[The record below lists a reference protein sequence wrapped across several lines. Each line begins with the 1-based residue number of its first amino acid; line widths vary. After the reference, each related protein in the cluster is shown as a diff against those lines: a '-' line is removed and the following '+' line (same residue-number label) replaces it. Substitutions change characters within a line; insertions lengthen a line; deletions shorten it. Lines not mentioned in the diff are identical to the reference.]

1 MSPFA
6 GPLFAASLLLGAAG
20 IGKALRPNATRVAL
34 RQAGL
39 PSDPYSARLLG
50 VVEFAAALGA
60 VVVGGWLHAA
70 FVSAFYLGFAWFSW
84 RLAARTRGQ
93 ASCGCFGDAS
103 APVGPLH
110 VGINLAVAA
119 VTALAIAWPAEGI
132 STVPADSPWAGVP
145 FLALTALATW
155 MLYAALTVLPA
166 TAAAAKQPKETAPA

>member
-6 GPLFAASLLLGAAG
+6 GPLFAASLLLGVAG
-20 IGKALRPNATRVAL
+20 LGKVLRPGATRVAL

-50 VVEFAAALGA
+50 AVEFAAALGA

-70 FVSAFYLGFAWFSW
+70 FVAAFYLGFAGFSW

-103 APVGPLH
+103 APVGNLH

-119 VTALAIAWPAEGI
+119 LTAAAIAWPPEGI
-132 STVPADSPWAGVP
+132 TTVPAESPWSGIP
-145 FLALTALATW
+145 FLALTVLATW
-155 MLYAALTVLPA
+155 MLYVALTVLPT
-166 TAAAAKQPKETAPA
+166 TAAAAKQPKETALA